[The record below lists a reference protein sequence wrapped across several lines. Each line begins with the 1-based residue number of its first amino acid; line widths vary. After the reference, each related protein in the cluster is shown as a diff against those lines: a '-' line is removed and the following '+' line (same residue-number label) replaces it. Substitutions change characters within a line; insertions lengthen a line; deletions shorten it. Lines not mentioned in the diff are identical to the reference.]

1 MEGKQRWEEGVGEK
15 SEKERVTEKKKV
27 KGKKKQREVGRK

>member
-1 MEGKQRWEEGVGEK
+1 MEGKQRREEGVGEK
-15 SEKERVTEKKKV
+15 SEKERVTEKKV